1 VPSGGG
7 SATGPEPRRGRP
19 VLAAAIVSG
28 VVIADQLTKLWAV
41 RELARG
47 PVSIIGTTADFRLAR
62 NTGSAFSL
70 FQAFTPLLA
79 IIIGFVAF
87 FLVRAVNRARDLLMV
102 VGLSLVLGG
111 ALGNLL
117 DRLFRAPG
125 FLRGGVVDF
134 VHVGWWPTFNV
145 ADAAVT
151 LGAIVVVVGVF
162 RADSRD
168 RREHE
173 LRAPGG

>member
-1 VPSGGG
+1 
-7 SATGPEPRRGRP
+7 
-19 VLAAAIVSG
+19 G
-28 VVIADQLTKLWAV
+28 VVVADQLSKLWAV
-41 RELARG
+41 RQLAG
-47 PVSIIGTTADFRLAR
+47 LPVSVIGDTVDFRLAR

-70 FQAFTPLLA
+70 FQGFTPLLA
-79 IIIGFVAF
+79 ILVGIVAF
-87 FLVRAVNRARDLLMV
+87 FLVRAVTRARDTLMV

-145 ADAAVT
+145 ADASVTVGAVV
-151 LGAIVVVVGVF
+151 IVVWAF
-162 RADSRD
+162 RADARE
-168 RREHE
+168 RRERASGQE